1 MITSPY
7 NFVPLSE
14 KVVSP
19 FWAKHVSHDMPFENG
34 ISGVLKLKITA
45 KSPIY
50 VRNGV
55 FDKDQND
62 ENEKNRFNHFNNKP
76 FIPASSIKG
85 MLRSVVE
92 IMSFGRMANKVND
105 DRYSVRD
112 FQNNDIYPILDLTKT
127 ISCGWLKKD
136 VHGEYFL
143 QDCGVPGRISH
154 EAIDIE
160 FKTDMSPFFKNQAN
174 VRPNSKSALFKY
186 TKFPTVKGAKLFS
199 KEDSKEKKDE
209 KAKVDTRYICK
220 FDPMGKKGTIVLTGQ
235 PGHRYFNER
244 KRPKPGWDGKH
255 LEFVFFE
262 RSTPFEKVP
271 DSVIKNFFFAYYD
284 HDLNQQK
291 EDWKKLRKPELEK
304 GQPIPVFFRKN
315 SDGSIK
321 DMGLSFLYKI
331 TYEQSIVE
339 SINNTQ
345 GKAESYD
352 LAETIFG
359 YTEGDNALKGRV
371 HIGHAFLKE
380 PIQPLQIKSE
390 VLSGPK
396 ASYYPSYVEQDG
408 KDGIVRRYATFMD
421 SSAKIRGWKR
431 YPVRHNGII
440 HNPGTDNV
448 VTKFIPLNEGVEFTF
463 DIHYHNLRAEELGA
477 LMSAITFHN
486 TEGLHHSL
494 GMAKPLGY
502 GKIALSIENVEDVH
516 KNYLKAYEAFMD
528 CELNNSTPN
537 WFKTPQIKELFAMA
551 KGSPNAATDDNLKY
565 MQLTDFVN
573 QKGRKQTDP
582 KNALRAFSNIAN
594 NNILVQSLITASDI
608 EATKVKLE
616 KEKKRFSILQN
627 KDGLKKQTKSETEE
641 ALKTQFEEKK
651 KALIAFLTT
660 KQQEQKEKETRQL
673 EEEQKRK
680 KQERSEMG
688 SQTDLL
694 FSNFDYEKV
703 ADVVKNHLKKYK
715 VEELTETQKEQLME
729 ALTTSY
735 QSIKNPKKDVW
746 LKKDNKFNQF
756 PWTDIRKWLGE
767 NNAQVLHSQ
776 LVG

>member
-19 FWAKHVSHDMPFENG
+19 FWAKHVSHDIPFENG
-34 ISGVLKLKITA
+34 VSGVLKLKITA

-55 FDKDQND
+55 FGKDKDD

-105 DRYSVRD
+105 VRYSVRD
-112 FQNNDIYPILDLTKT
+112 FENKQIYPKEKFSKDIL
-127 ISCGWLKKD
+127 CGWLYYQN
-136 VHGEYFL
+136 GEFFL
-143 QDCGVPGRISH
+143 VDCGRPARISH
-154 EAIDIE
+154 QKLQDQ
-160 FKTDMSPFFKNQAN
+160 FNNGMSDFFKDKNN
-174 VRPNSKSALFKY
+174 LKSEDSKSAKFKY
-186 TKFPTVKGAKLFS
+186 SEFEFERTGRFS
-199 KEDSKEKKDE
+199 TFIDS
-209 KAKVDTRYICK
+209 VNRTQCF
-220 FDPMGKKGTIVLTGQ
+220 FDDDGKTGTIVMTGQ
-235 PGHRYFNER
+235 PGER
-244 KRPKPGWDGKH
+244 REPKGKH
-255 LEFVFFE
+255 LEFVFFA
-262 RSTPFEKVP
+262 SKNQPKSVS
-271 DSVIKNFFFAYYD
+271 DQVIKNFFFAYYD
-284 HDLNQQK
+284 HDINQQK
-291 EDWKKLRKPELEK
+291 DDWEWRKPQLMNGE
-304 GQPIPVFFRKN
+304 PIPVFFRKN

-331 TYEQSIVE
+331 TYEQSIIE

-345 GKAESYD
+345 KNNPSYD

-371 HIGHAFLKE
+371 HISHAFLKNK
-380 PIQPLQIKSE
+380 IDPLKIKLE

-396 ASYYPSYVEQDG
+396 ASYYPNYIEQNNTNGIIQGSYS
-408 KDGIVRRYATFMD
+408 TFMNPN
-421 SSAKIRGWKR
+421 SKIRGWKR
-431 YPVRHNGII
+431 YPVRFNGTISNI
-440 HNPGTDNV
+440 GSTNV
-448 VTKFIPLNEGVEFTF
+448 VTPFIPLDARNEFAF
-463 DIHYHNLRAEELGA
+463 DIRYHNLRTEELGA
-477 LMSAITFHN
+477 LISAITYHN
-486 TEGLHHSL
+486 TEGLYHSL

-502 GKIALSIENVEDVH
+502 GKISLSIENLEESEKV
-516 KNYLKAYEAFMD
+516 KYLKAYETFMD
-528 CELNNSTPN
+528 CELNRNES
-537 WFKTPQIKELFAMA
+537 WFQSVQIKELFAMS
-551 KGSPNAATDDNLKY
+551 KGSTGADIDKELKY
-565 MQLTDFVN
+565 MTLDVKNRNLNGFVN
-573 QKGRKQTDP
+573 AKK
-582 KNALRAFSNIAN
+582 N
-594 NNILVQSLITASDI
+594 NNTL
-608 EATKVKLE
+608 
-616 KEKKRFSILQN
+616 KRFSEIVNTPVNIISLVTQEDIAEAKIKFDKEKTALAAKQN
-627 KDGLKKQTKSETEE
+627 KDGLKQATKSQHEE
-641 ALKTQFEEKK
+641 ALKRRFEEKK
-651 KALIAFLTT
+651 LALISLLET
-660 KQQEQKEKETRQL
+660 KRQAQKEIEIAEELRKKQEL

-715 VEELTETQKEQLME
+715 VEELTETQKGQLMA

-756 PWTDIRKWLGE
+756 PWTDIRKWLGDDQ
-767 NNAQVLHSQ
+767 AQALHRE